1 MNGEEKSE
9 NPIEEKI
16 KDLERQVK
24 SLEEIKIKYYF
35 FGYIYFILTL
45 IILFNVPNY
54 IGDTGSAMMFITNMS
69 IFFFTSAII
78 FAVIFFVE
86 IVYKFFRLML
96 KAEKSS

>member
-16 KDLERQVK
+16 KDLERQIK
-24 SLEEIKIKYYF
+24 RLEEINFKYYF
-35 FGYIYFILTL
+35 FGYIFFTLTL
-45 IILFNVPNY
+45 IFLFNSPNY
-54 IGDTGSAMMFITNMS
+54 LGDNGSARFNDSMS
-69 IFFFTSAII
+69 IFFFISAII

-96 KAEKSS
+96 KSEKSS